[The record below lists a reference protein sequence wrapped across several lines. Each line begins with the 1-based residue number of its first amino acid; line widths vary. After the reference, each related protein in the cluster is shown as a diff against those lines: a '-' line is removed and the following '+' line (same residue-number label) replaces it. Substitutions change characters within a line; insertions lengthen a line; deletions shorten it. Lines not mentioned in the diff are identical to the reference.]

1 MDETDKSESLNE
13 CPMSDEHAILADAY
27 STAQRAHFLK
37 RGETQNILNHKWKL
51 EFELLEAESY
61 PIDGVYPRKISKTTI
76 GTDNS
81 SFFHSTQGNKK
92 RGREMMREKK
102 IKLKMRNEMT
112 QVTQITIKREFMA
125 KSNKQVLTFP
135 SPKKYIPRTDGE
147 KAIQNEEGL

>member
-1 MDETDKSESLNE
+1 MN
-13 CPMSDEHAILADAY
+13 I
-27 STAQRAHFLK
+27 STEDSNA
-37 RGETQNILNHKWKL
+37 
-51 EFELLEAESY
+51 
-61 PIDGVYPRKISKTTI
+61 TI

-135 SPKKYIPRTDGE
+135 SPKKYIPRTDGGKGYPERRGVIE
-147 KAIQNEEGL
+147 K